1 MKRFFTCWRSRG
13 DRVASQA
20 LRLGPR
26 PSRSFKKLSK
36 AISVGDLEKV
46 KEYVSFRKYDVNMQ
60 DREFRTPL
68 HLACANGR
76 SSVVSQLID
85 KKCKKNAWEREK
97 ICPFTETIQCKKEIC
112 ATILLH
118 YGADPNLMDS
128 NGNTALHYAVCGE
141 KISLVEKLLEYK
153 ANLEV
158 QNKDGYTPL
167 LLAITE
173 NNVKMVE
180 FLLKR
185 GANVN
190 ASDKNQ
196 RTALMIALI
205 YEPEALVSLL
215 LTQNVDLSC
224 QDILVSRLKNML
236 LLMVL
241 VCKYHQLISNYAKK
255 KNAEKISKSKNTTF
269 HNGLAAEELD

>member
-1 MKRFFTCWRSRG
+1 MKRLFTCWRSRSG
-13 DRVASQA
+13 RGASGAPQP
-20 LRLGPR
+20 GPR

-46 KEYVSFRKYDVNMQ
+46 KEYVSVRQYDVNMR
-60 DREFRTPL
+60 DRELRTPL

-76 SSVVSQLID
+76 SSVMPQLID
-85 KKCKKNAWEREK
+85 KKCKKNAREREK
-97 ICPFTETIQCKKEIC
+97 ISPITETVQCKKEIC
-112 ATILLH
+112 AAILLH
-118 YGADPNLMDS
+118 YGADPNLMDL

-141 KISLVEKLLEYK
+141 KTSLVEKLLEYK

-173 NNVKMVE
+173 NNAKMVE

-205 YEPEALVSLL
+205 YEPETLVSLL
-215 LTQNVDLSC
+215 LKQDVDLSC
-224 QDILVSRLKNML
+224 QDIFGFTAEEYASFNGLSI
-236 LLMVL
+236 
-241 VCKYHQLISNYAKK
+241 YHQLISNYAKK
-255 KNAEKISKSKNTTF
+255 KNSKQISNSRNTTF
-269 HNGLAAEELD
+269 HNEHAIDELE